1 MLPLFNILLI
11 LGVSSAI
18 TPIPVQATSIV
29 DCIVLIAVSVI
40 FYLPAMRGKLG
51 RFPGAVMAL
60 SYVAYTV
67 YLIMR

>member
-1 MLPLFNILLI
+1 M
-11 LGVSSAI
+11 
-18 TPIPVQATSIV
+18 
-29 DCIVLIAVSVI
+29 LIAVSVV

-51 RFPGAVMAL
+51 RFPGVVMAL